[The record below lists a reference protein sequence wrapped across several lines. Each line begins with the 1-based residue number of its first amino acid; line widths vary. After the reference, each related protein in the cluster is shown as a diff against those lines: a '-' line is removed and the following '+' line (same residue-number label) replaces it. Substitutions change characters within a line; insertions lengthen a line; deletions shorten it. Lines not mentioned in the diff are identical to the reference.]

1 MPLCCKII
9 PMKLGVTNVYGL
21 IISGEDPISAHNRYP
36 ELWAQINRE
45 FVEEW
50 KSGRVGKQNEDPE
63 EALVFFM
70 RAGFRDSPKWG
81 MLFWEG
87 DQMVSWQTNDGI
99 KSAVVGLLS
108 SGLSGYAFNHSD
120 IGGYC
125 AVNFPFI
132 KYHRSEEL
140 LLRWMEL
147 NAFTTVFRTHEVSY
161 NTTLNT
167 FTFNSKRLQVERLVK
182 KKKKNTKECFS
193 ASRETNH
200 HPTAN
205 SIRIIALC
213 HILHASQMSTKPG
226 SSTDSNS

>member
-1 MPLCCKII
+1 MFLPEARIH
-9 PMKLGVTNVYGL
+9 VQQRYTHFGL

-50 KSGRVGKQNEDPE
+50 KSGRAGKEREDPE

-87 DQMVSWQTNDGI
+87 DQMVSWQANDGI
-99 KSAVVGLLS
+99 KSSVVGLLS
-108 SGLSGYAFNHSD
+108 SGISGYAFNHSD

-125 AVNFPFI
+125 AVNLPFI

-140 LLRWMEL
+140 LMRWMEL
-147 NAFTTVFRTHEVSY
+147 NAFTTVFRTHEVSFD
-161 NTTLNT
+161 T
-167 FTFNSKRLQVERLVK
+167 
-182 KKKKNTKECFS
+182 
-193 ASRETNH
+193 
-200 HPTAN
+200 
-205 SIRIIALC
+205 
-213 HILHASQMSTKPG
+213 
-226 SSTDSNS
+226 